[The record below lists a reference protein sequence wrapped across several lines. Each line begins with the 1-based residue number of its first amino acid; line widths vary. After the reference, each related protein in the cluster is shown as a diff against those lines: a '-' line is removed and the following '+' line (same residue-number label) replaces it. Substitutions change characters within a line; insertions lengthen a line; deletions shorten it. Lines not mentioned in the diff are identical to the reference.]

1 MSSDRRWS
9 LRGWSGGVAAA
20 CAGMVILAPNVILS
34 TASARPA
41 AALVTSLDQGRGAS
55 GGPRYVAEIRRTA
68 YGIPHILARGFGS
81 LGYGYGYGFAQDN
94 PCVLAARALTLRG
107 QRSRYFG
114 PDAESDDP
122 LAPATNLDSD
132 VYYTGLR
139 RSGIIGRLLA
149 QPAPLGPTAQA
160 RALVDGYVAGY
171 NRYLRDT
178 GVAHLP
184 DPACRGAAWV
194 TPITA
199 LDIWA
204 GLYDANELGG
214 SDLFKDAIATAA
226 PPPAAAASA
235 PDGGGTAPQTAAA
248 ALRASLAGRRLAAG
262 SNAYALG
269 REATTNRDGMLLG
282 NPHFPW
288 AGYGRFYQVQL
299 TIPGVLNVSG
309 VSLYGTPM
317 VEIGHTDG
325 LAWSHTVSTAQ
336 RFTLYQ
342 LTLVPGHPTSYLVD
356 GRPQQ
361 MISRTVTVTVRGT
374 GGQLSRISR
383 TLYSSQYGP
392 VLTVGPLAWSG
403 TTAFAIRD
411 ANAANVRS
419 FNEWL
424 AMDRAENLT
433 ELRQAQHTYQAMP
446 WVNTIATD
454 TSGTA
459 YYADASVVPH
469 VTDAQAARCVD
480 TPLGKAL
487 FPLIFVLDGSA
498 SACQWGS
505 DRDAIQPG
513 IFGPN
518 VGPRLTRADYVTNSN
533 DSAWLTNPAQ
543 PVTGYPQIF
552 GDIGTER
559 SLRTRLGLNMVSQRL
574 AGTDGLGPPGFTL
587 ASLQATTLGDR
598 NYGAELARADAVAMC
613 RAHPTLT
620 ASDGKPVDVRA
631 ACGVLA
637 RWDGHGNTGS
647 RGEVLWRTFFTLAT
661 QSVGDGLWSVPFDPA
676 HPLSTPRGLNGSL
689 PTVQQAFA
697 DAVQFFQASHIALDI
712 PLGAAEQYAGIPLH
726 GCTDLEGCFA
736 VIEPGGP
743 LAADG
748 TYPDVN
754 FGSSFIMT
762 VELTPAGPRTRT
774 ILTYSESANTAS
786 PHHTD
791 QTLLFAAKQW
801 VTERFTES
809 QINSDPDLRITILR
823 S

>member
-1 MSSDRRWS
+1 
-9 LRGWSGGVAAA
+9 
-20 CAGMVILAPNVILS
+20 VILAPNGIS
-34 TASARPA
+34 SAASARPA
-41 AALVTSLDQGRGAS
+41 GAAVTSPDQGRGAS
-55 GGPRYVAEIRRTA
+55 GGARYAAEIRRTA
-68 YGIPHILARGFGS
+68 YGIPHILARDFGS
-81 LGYGYGYGFAQDN
+81 LGYGYGYAFAQDN
-94 PCVLAARALTLRG
+94 LCVLADRVLTLRG

-114 PDAESDDP
+114 PDAESGD
-122 LAPATNLDSD
+122 LLRPATNLDSD
-132 VYYTGLR
+132 VYYTALR

-160 RALVDGYVAGY
+160 RALVDGYAAGY
-171 NRYLRDT
+171 DRYLRDT

-199 LDIWA
+199 RDIWA
-204 GLYDANELGG
+204 GLYDANELLG
-214 SDLFKDAIATAA
+214 STEFKDAIATAA
-226 PPPAAAASA
+226 PPPAAASA
-235 PDGGGTAPQTAAA
+235 PAGGTAPQAAAA

-269 REATTNRDGMLLG
+269 REATANRDGMLLG
-282 NPHFPW
+282 NPHLPW
-288 AGYGRFYQVQL
+288 VGYGRFYQVQL

-309 VSLYGTPM
+309 VSLYGAPA

-325 LAWSHTVSTAQ
+325 LAWSHTTSSAQ

-356 GRPQQ
+356 GRPEQ
-361 MISRTVTVTVRGT
+361 MTAQTVTVTVRGT
-374 GGQLSRISR
+374 SGQLSRVSR
-383 TLYSSQYGP
+383 TLYSSRYGP
-392 VLTVGPLAWSG
+392 MLAFGPFTWSA

-419 FNEWL
+419 INEWL
-424 AMDRAENLT
+424 AMDRAENLAQ
-433 ELRQAQHTYQAMP
+433 LRQAQDTYQALP

-459 YYADASVVPH
+459 YYADASVAPH

-487 FPLIFVLDGSA
+487 FPQLFLLDGST

-505 DRDAIQPG
+505 DRDAVQPG

-533 DSAWLTNPAQ
+533 DSPWLTNPAE
-543 PVTGYPQIF
+543 PLTGYPQIF

-559 SLRTRLGLNMVSQRL
+559 SLRTRLGLDMVSQRL

-587 ASLQATTLGDR
+587 PTLQETTLGDR
-598 NYGAELARADAVAMC
+598 NYGAELTRGDAVAMC
-613 RAHPTLT
+613 RAHPVLT

-631 ACGVLA
+631 ACDVLA

-647 RGEVLWRTFFTLAT
+647 RGEVLWRTFFLLAA
-661 QSVGDGLWSVPFDPA
+661 QSAGDGLWSVPFDPA
-676 HPLSTPRGLNGSL
+676 HPLATPRGLNSSL
-689 PTVQQAFA
+689 PAVQQAFA
-697 DAVQFFQASHIALDI
+697 DAVQFFQANHIALDT
-712 PLGAAEQYAGIPLH
+712 PLGAAQQYAGIPLH
-726 GCTDLEGCFA
+726 GCTDPEGCFA
-736 VIEPGGP
+736 VIDPVAP
-743 LAADG
+743 LAANG
-748 TYPDVN
+748 TYPDVI
-754 FGSSFIMT
+754 FGSSFIMA

-791 QTLLFAAKQW
+791 QTLLFAAKKW
-801 VTERFTES
+801 VTELFTES
-809 QINSDPDLRITILR
+809 QINSDPDLRVTILR
-823 S
+823 G